1 MVTLN
6 GKVSIWL
13 REINMNFK
21 GCCRGFLSLF
31 NYPYISKELLDGIKG
46 PVLLHISD
54 TPVDI
59 YKYIFRIIDIL
70 KPKYIIHTGDLADN
84 VKLEIYKDKIEYYY
98 QGTKA
103 LIAGLEDNNSEI
115 FYVLGNHDDYKTVSH
130 LNRTGT
136 ILNEGPLFLNGI
148 NFYVSHY
155 YKEHSNNADF
165 NLFGHS
171 LAPKHYEK
179 DGTIWLNGLI
189 NINII
194 DLSNKNVFHLDYPVG
209 TNGSRRMELNRI
221 GL

>member
-1 MVTLN
+1 MENQTYCL
-6 GKVSIWL
+6 G
-13 REINMNFK
+13 RPTMNLK
-21 GCCRGFLSLF
+21 GYFRGVLSLF
-31 NYPYISKELLDGIKG
+31 NYPYIPDELLEQIKG

-70 KPKYIIHTGDLADN
+70 QPKYIVHTGDLADN

-98 QGTKA
+98 QGAKT

-115 FYVLGNHDDYKTVSH
+115 FYVLGNHDDYKTVNH

-136 ILNEGPLFLNGI
+136 ILNEGPLFLDGI
-148 NFYVSHY
+148 KLMVSHY
-155 YKEHSNNADF
+155 YKEQSHDVDF

-171 LAPKHYEK
+171 LEPKHHEK
-179 DGTIWLNGLI
+179 DGTMWLNGLI

-194 DLSNKNVFHLDYPVG
+194 DLSNKNVFHLDYPLG
-209 TNGSRRMELNRI
+209 TNSSRRMELNRI

>member
-1 MVTLN
+1 
-6 GKVSIWL
+6 
-13 REINMNFK
+13 MNFK
-21 GCCRGFLSLF
+21 NYYRKFLSLF
-31 NYPYISKELLDGIKG
+31 NYPYISKEILEDIKG

-59 YKYIFRIIDIL
+59 YKYIFRIIDVL
-70 KPKYIIHTGDLADN
+70 KPKYIIHTGDMADN

-98 QGTKA
+98 QGAKA
-103 LIAGLEDNNSEI
+103 LIAGLENNSSEV
-115 FYVLGNHDDYKTVSH
+115 FYVLGNHDDYKTVNH

-136 ILNEGPLFLNGI
+136 ILKEGPLVLEGI
-148 NFYVSHY
+148 NFTVSHY
-155 YKEHSNNADF
+155 YREHSNNADF
-165 NLFGHS
+165 ILFGHS
-171 LAPKHYEK
+171 LEPKHYEK
-179 DGTIWLNGLI
+179 DGTMWLNGLI